1 MAFLKE
7 EKFETKAV
15 GTITLPTEQGNGL
28 EGPVSYAPMT
38 VNGVVVRTFILLM
51 ISAVAGTFGWFFLG
65 NRPEL
70 FGIAALLGAGA
81 AIVFGIM
88 ASRKPLN
95 AKVPGMLYAAAQGVL
110 VGGISSLM
118 AASEYRE
125 IVIQA
130 LLITASIVGATLVLY
145 ATGIVKV
152 TQKFRTIVFF
162 ATAGIF
168 VYYLVAIVIGL
179 FGVQMPLIWDSGP
192 IGILF
197 SLAVIF
203 IASLNLFSDYSIVTE
218 AIENKSDERFEWYAA
233 FGITAT
239 VLWIY
244 VEVLRLLSK
253 RN

>member
-15 GTITLPTEQGNGL
+15 GTIDLSKSSGL
-28 EGPVSYAPMT
+28 ERTVEYAPMT
-38 VNGVVVRTFILLM
+38 VNGVVVRTAILLA
-51 ISAVAGTFGWFFLG
+51 ISAVAGAFGWVFLG
-65 NRPEL
+65 SNPGL

-110 VGGISSLM
+110 VGGISAVM

-130 LLITASIVGATLVLY
+130 LVITGSIVAATLVLY

-168 VYYLVAIVIGL
+168 VYYLIAIVIGL

-218 AIENKSDERFEWYAA
+218 AIENNSDERFEWYAA
-233 FGITAT
+233 FGIAAT